1 MILLCVAAACTAF
14 INTSQTVKPKRHQ
27 VSECIKVMRE
37 AEEQGFDREL
47 AAAVAWKESRFN
59 ARARSNKG
67 AVGVMQIIPKYWCP
81 NKRRCDS
88 IVYGIKALRKL
99 KKIYGQRDFL
109 CRYASGQSCKLL
121 SAKRYKQSVKRL
133 SRKMERAINLNCVS
147 GC

>member
-14 INTSQTVKPKRHQ
+14 INTSQTVKPKRSQ
-27 VSECIKVMRE
+27 VSECVKVMNE

-81 NKRRCDS
+81 NKRGCDS
-88 IVYGIKALRKL
+88 IVHGIRALRKL
-99 KKIYGQRDFL
+99 KKLYGQREFL
-109 CRYASGQSCKLL
+109 CRYASGQSCKLKP
-121 SAKRYKQSVKRL
+121 AKRYKQAVKRL
-133 SRKMERAINLNCVS
+133 TRRMERAVS
-147 GC
+147 RSCIDGC